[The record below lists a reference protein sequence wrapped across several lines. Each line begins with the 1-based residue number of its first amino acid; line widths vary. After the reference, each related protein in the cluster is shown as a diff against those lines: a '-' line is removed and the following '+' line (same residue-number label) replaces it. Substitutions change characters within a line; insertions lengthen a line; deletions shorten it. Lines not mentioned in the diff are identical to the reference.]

1 MRPRELEKKRK
12 EKKFKT
18 WQWLTLVYDC
28 RFFFRLYRVHLYYCL
43 YDTSDEREGRGERA
57 HRQPGERAG
66 QTPRCAAALGEG
78 GTRRGGAAGL
88 GGCGAAAPAGGGEPP
103 CGGSLVGAHA
113 GRGAAV
119 RARARRGAWGA
130 ALGGRQSGGRTA
142 RSSWG
147 SGGAPSHARARPPP
161 ARARRLRCRA
171 LRAAPPASRA
181 RCSGGAAGRRCPEQ
195 QAGVAPCAPP
205 RGAPSSPRRLCVAW
219 GPSRPASLL
228 PLDI

>member
-78 GTRRGGAAGL
+78 GARRGGAAGL

-130 ALGGRQSGGRTA
+130 ALGGAAERRADSAVVLGVRGR
-142 RSSWG
+142 
-147 SGGAPSHARARPPP
+147 PVPRACPPP
-161 ARARRLRCRA
+161 ARPR
-171 LRAAPPASRA
+171 PPVAVPRSA
-181 RCSGGAAGRRCPEQ
+181 RCSTRIARSLLGRGGRPALSGTAGRRSTMRTTPWR
-195 QAGVAPCAPP
+195 AVVAAATL
-205 RGAPSSPRRLCVAW
+205 RGLGPLSPR
-219 GPSRPASLL
+219 
-228 PLDI
+228 